1 MSEAKEQRLKGQ
13 FVVPDLLG
21 ARDKYAYA
29 TN

>member
-1 MSEAKEQRLKGQ
+1 MSEAKEQRLKRQ

-21 ARDKYAYA
+21 ALAKYARA